1 MDPPAPRGVHFAFE
15 VSSRAPCD
23 WSGGCAKRFGVRLSI
38 SWLLVRLRS
47 DHRERRKTMKY
58 TLLIYQG
65 STPTPDDPEAWA
77 TLSPDAQQ
85 AVYSAYQAL
94 NQTPGLQPG
103 TPMAP
108 PEMATTV
115 RVQDGKTLTTDGP
128 FAEVKEAIGGFFT
141 FEADDLDAAI
151 ELASRVPAAR
161 LGGAIEIRPQR
172 EGY

>member
-1 MDPPAPRGVHFAFE
+1 MDPPAPRGVHLL
-15 VSSRAPCD
+15 SRCPHARPCD
-23 WSGGCAKRFGVRLSI
+23 WTGGCAKRFGVRLSI
-38 SWLLVRLRS
+38 SRLLVRLRS

-65 STPTPDDPEAWA
+65 STPTHDDPEAWA

-85 AVYSAYQAL
+85 AVYSDSQAL
-94 NQTPGLQPG
+94 TQPPGLKPG
-103 TPMAP
+103 TPLAP

-128 FAEVKEAIGGFFT
+128 FAEIKEAIGGFFT

-151 ELASRVPAAR
+151 ELAARVPAAR
-161 LGGAIEIRPQR
+161 LGGAIEI
-172 EGY
+172 